1 VDAGVVIVGGGQG
14 GYQAAA
20 SLRTEG
26 YQGPVTIV
34 SQEPHF
40 PYQRPPLSKA
50 FVLGKQ
56 DLDRLFL
63 RPEAYYADHD
73 ITLLRGENVVS
84 IDRANSTLELASG
97 SRLPYRW
104 LILATGA
111 RNRVLDVPGSEVE
124 GVYYLRTVDEAS
136 AIKRRLALIGKVV
149 VIGGGFIGLEI
160 AATARVLGKEVVVLE
175 TLPRLIARAV
185 APVVSEFFL
194 EAHRREG
201 VEVRLDAR
209 VVSILDMAGQVS
221 GVVLEDQTVLPADLA
236 IIGIGVIPNVELALA
251 AGLAIS
257 NGIAVDEYL
266 RTSDKN
272 IFAIGDCAE
281 YPHAHAGGRVRL
293 ESVQNA
299 VDHAVAV
306 ARTIAGRPAAYTAIP
321 WFWSDQFDIRLQMAG
336 LSLGFDQTVIR
347 GMMESRK
354 FSVFYF
360 RDRQLLGIDSI
371 NRPADHMAARK
382 LIAARKP
389 VTPEQAADEAINL
402 KDL

>member
-1 VDAGVVIVGGGQG
+1 VGGGQG

-34 SQEPHF
+34 SDEAHL

-63 RPEAYYADHD
+63 RPEPYYADHQ
-73 ITLLRGENVVS
+73 IKLLRGERVTS
-84 IDRANSTLELASG
+84 IHRERSRLDLASG
-97 SRLPYRW
+97 TSIPYRW

-111 RNRVLDVPGSEVE
+111 RNRTLLVE
-124 GVYYLRTVDEAS
+124 GAGLDGICYLRTVDEAVT
-136 AIKRRLALIGKVV
+136 IKQRLELARHVV

-175 TLPRLIARAV
+175 ALPRLMARVV
-185 APVVSEFFL
+185 APVVSQYFL
-194 EAHRREG
+194 DAHRREG
-201 VEVRLDAR
+201 VNVRLSACVASIR
-209 VVSILDMAGQVS
+209 GTAGKVSE
-221 GVVLEDQTVLPADLA
+221 VVLEDQTVLPADLA
-236 IIGIGVIPNVELALA
+236 VVGIGVVPNVELADR

-257 NGIAVDEYL
+257 NGISVDELL
-266 RTSDKN
+266 RTCDEN

-281 YPHAHAGGRVRL
+281 YLHAFARCRVRL

-299 VDHAVAV
+299 VDQAVAV
-306 ARTIAGRPAAYTAIP
+306 ARTIAGKPAPYAAVP

-336 LSLGFDQTVIR
+336 LSSGFDQTVIR

-360 RDRQLLGIDSI
+360 RDRKLLGIDSI
-371 NRPADHMAARK
+371 NRPADHLAGRK
-382 LIAARKP
+382 LIAARKT
-389 VTPEQAADEAINL
+389 VTPEQAADETINL

>member
-34 SQEPHF
+34 SEEPHL

-50 FVLGKQ
+50 FVLGKLE
-56 DLDRLFL
+56 LDRLSL
-63 RPEAYYADHD
+63 RPESYYGDHQ
-73 ITLLRGENVVS
+73 IKLLRGEHVTS
-84 IDRANSTLELASG
+84 IHRENSSLQLASG
-97 SRLPYRW
+97 TRIPYSW

-111 RNRVLDVPGSEVE
+111 RNRTFPVE
-124 GVYYLRTVDEAS
+124 GAGLDGVCYLRTVDEAS
-136 AIKRRLALIGKVV
+136 TIKQRLDQARHVV

-160 AATARVLGKEVVVLE
+160 AATARMLGKEVTVLE
-175 TLPRLIARAV
+175 ALHRLMARVV
-185 APVVSEFFL
+185 APVVSEYFL
-194 EAHRREG
+194 AAHRREG
-201 VEVRLDAR
+201 VEVRVNAC
-209 VVSILDMAGQVS
+209 VSSIQGRAGKVS
-221 GVVLEDQTVLPADLA
+221 GVVLEDQTVLPADLVVVA
-236 IIGIGVIPNVELALA
+236 IGVVPNMELAGS

-257 NGIAVDEYL
+257 NGIAVDELL
-266 RTSDKN
+266 RTSDEN

-281 YPHAHAGGRVRL
+281 YPHAQARCRVRL

-299 VDHAVAV
+299 VDHAAAV
-306 ARTIAGRPAAYTAIP
+306 ARTIAGKPSPYTAVP

-336 LSLGFDQTVIR
+336 LSANFDQTVIR

-360 RDRQLLGIDSI
+360 RNRQLLGIDSI

-382 LIAARKP
+382 LIAAGKS
-389 VTPEQAADEAINL
+389 VTPEQAADETINL

>member
-1 VDAGVVIVGGGQG
+1 VIVGGGQG

-20 SLRTEG
+20 SLRAEG

-34 SQEPHF
+34 SDEPHL

-50 FVLGKQ
+50 FILGKQ
-56 DLDRLFL
+56 DTDRLFL
-63 RPEAYYADHD
+63 RPQAYYADHS
-73 ITLLRGENVVS
+73 INLLLSERVVS
-84 IDRANSTLELASG
+84 IDRESSTVALASG
-97 SRLPYRW
+97 TQLSYSW

-111 RNRVLDVPGSEVE
+111 RNRALPVE
-124 GVYYLRTVDEAS
+124 GADLGGVFYLRTVDEAAS
-136 AIKRRLALIGKVV
+136 IKQHIEQARHVV

-160 AATARVLGKEVVVLE
+160 AASARTLGKRMVVLE
-175 TLPRLIARAV
+175 ALPRLMARVV

-201 VEVRLDAR
+201 VDVRLGAR
-209 VVSILDMAGQVS
+209 VAAIRGTAGKVSA
-221 GVVLEDQTVLPADLA
+221 VVLEDQTTLPADLVVV
-236 IIGIGVIPNVELALA
+236 GIGVVPNAELAST
-251 AGLAIS
+251 AGLAVS
-257 NGIAVDEYL
+257 NGISVDDHL

-281 YPHAHAGGRVRL
+281 YPHAFAGCRVRL

-299 VDHAVAV
+299 VDQAVAV
-306 ARTIAGRPAAYTAIP
+306 ARAIAGNPAPYAAVP

-336 LSLGFDQTVIR
+336 LPAGFDQTVIR
-347 GMMESRK
+347 GIMESKK

-371 NRPADHMAARK
+371 NRPADHMTARK
-382 LIAARKP
+382 LLASRKP
-389 VTPEQAADEAINL
+389 VTPEQASDETVNL